1 MRPIATGREAHH
13 HLHEPLVITETM
25 TVNHILRM
33 WPEARAVL
41 GRFKIGCEADGILC
55 LDELCWWRGLDVEA
69 ILQAL
74 QQAQHTA
81 VEAGKPQELDGQDV
95 TSCPNH
101 GAELRSKE
109 R

>member
-1 MRPIATGREAHH
+1 MRVQQSTT
-13 HLHEPLVITETM
+13 ITETM

-41 GRFKIGCEADGILC
+41 GRFKIDCGADGILC

-69 ILQAL
+69 ILRAL

-81 VEAGKPQELDGQDV
+81 VEAGKSQELDGQDV
-95 TSCPNH
+95 TYCPNH
-101 GAELRSKE
+101 RAELRSKE